1 MIDQKEFIQINRLE
15 ELDEILF
22 EESLFEIETKTDII
36 SSEED
41 SE

>member
-1 MIDQKEFIQINRLE
+1 MIDQKEFIQINTLE

-22 EESLFEIETKTDII
+22 EESLFEIETETDII